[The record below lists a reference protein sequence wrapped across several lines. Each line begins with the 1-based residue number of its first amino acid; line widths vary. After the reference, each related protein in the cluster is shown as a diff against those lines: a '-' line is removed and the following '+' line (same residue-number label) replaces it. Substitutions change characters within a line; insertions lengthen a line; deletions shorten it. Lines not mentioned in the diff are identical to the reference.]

1 MKHVYRHPMALAV
14 LLLPLAGLALW
25 PPAPAAADKAP
36 DLPQVEK
43 ATHKGYTEKIPKTDV
58 KFDMVAVPGGTF
70 LMGSPKDEPG
80 RGDDEGPQHPVRV
93 RPFWMGKCEV
103 TWDEYDL
110 CWKEDPGKK
119 QEQRDVESGK
129 KKVTPEEAD
138 AISRP
143 TPTYADPTF
152 GYGHDGLPALSITQ
166 HAAMEYCRWL
176 SQKTGHAYRLPTE
189 AEWEWACRA
198 GSKTAYS
205 FGDKPDDLKEYA
217 WFAGDSDDQ
226 PHKVGTKKPN
236 AWGLY
241 DMHGN
246 VGEWCLDLYKKDF
259 YASLSLDKATLLPV
273 NLPTDVRYG
282 HVVRGGSWAD
292 KAPALRSAAR
302 LASDKSWI
310 KQDPQRPK
318 SIWWLT
324 DGDIVGFRV
333 VRAVEEYDS
342 LKGLRSKIKWESQ

>member
-1 MKHVYRHPMALAV
+1 MKHSYHLGLAIAV
-14 LLLPLAGLALW
+14 LLGPAIGLALW
-25 PPAPAAADKAP
+25 PAAAADKAA

-43 ATHKGYTEKIPKTDV
+43 ATHEKYTEKIPDTDI

-70 LMGSPKDEPG
+70 LMGSPRDEAG
-80 RGDDEGPQHPVRV
+80 RAEDEGPQHPVRV

-110 CWKEDPGKK
+110 CWSENPGKK
-119 QEQRDVESGK
+119 QEQREVESGK
-129 KKVTPEEAD
+129 KKVTPREAD

-143 TPTYADPTF
+143 TPTYSDPTF
-152 GYGHDGLPALSITQ
+152 GYGHENYPALSITH

-176 SQKTGHAYRLPTE
+176 SQKTGKVYRLPTE

-198 GSKTAYS
+198 GSKSAYS
-205 FGDKPDDLKEYA
+205 CKTEELKDYA
-217 WFAGDSDDQ
+217 WFVDNSDDSPQ
-226 PHKVGTKKPN
+226 KVGQKKPN

-246 VGEWCLDLYKKDF
+246 VGEWCIDLYRKDF
-259 YASLSLDKATLLPV
+259 YGTLPLDRPTLGPV
-273 NLPTDVRYG
+273 NLPGEVRYG

-302 LASDKSWI
+302 RSSDKAWN
-310 KQDPQRPK
+310 KQDPQQPK

-324 DGDIVGFRV
+324 DGTTVGFRLL
-333 VRAVEEYDS
+333 RPVEEYDT
-342 LKGLRSKIKWESQ
+342 LKGLRSKIKWESR